1 MSVGYGGGLLIV
13 IILVMIAVLTALNPD
28 WDKEDK

>member
-13 IILVMIAVLTALNPD
+13 IILLMIAVLTGTNPD
-28 WDKEDK
+28 WDKPDN